1 MQTLA
6 LLAFIPAAI
15 SAQVILEDD
24 FNDSAVNPSLWSVI
38 LPNAGSSVVE
48 SGGVLT
54 TNGRG
59 VLGSL
64 ADFTAPYKISG
75 SFVMNHHYEH
85 FNVVLR
91 TDFSAGDYD
100 ERRGILISFSNDGD
114 DISIQRYNNGAD
126 WDLVD
131 NKSYALT
138 TGQSYA
144 FEIVDTGSL
153 IKLVVNGQLELSGS
167 SNYSTGSKVGFYS
180 REFGFTSTSVDS
192 FTFATIPEPTA
203 ISNIAGLSIFGLSMI
218 RRKSR
223 ST

>member
-64 ADFTAPYKISG
+64 AGRSKGVRPR
-75 SFVMNHHYEH
+75 
-85 FNVVLR
+85 NV
-91 TDFSAGDYD
+91 
-100 ERRGILISFSNDGD
+100 
-114 DISIQRYNNGAD
+114 
-126 WDLVD
+126 
-131 NKSYALT
+131 KS
-138 TGQSYA
+138 
-144 FEIVDTGSL
+144 
-153 IKLVVNGQLELSGS
+153 LELNEIHTSA
-167 SNYSTGSKVGFYS
+167 YCLTG
-180 REFGFTSTSVDS
+180 R
-192 FTFATIPEPTA
+192 A
-203 ISNIAGLSIFGLSMI
+203 
-218 RRKSR
+218 R
-223 ST
+223 